1 MANVKLPYNASIDAD
16 QVGAVL
22 ERTLGNRYELRRAN
36 TPNTDW
42 FVIASPVKAASVK
55 LKQKP
60 GSGETVIQVIGNQ
73 PSAGTRLALT
83 ILLALPKLY
92 TDLVACKPIVN
103 DVVQALES
111 SPEFQPVTEPSPPT
125 TSPPAS

>member
-1 MANVKLPYNASIDAD
+1 
-16 QVGAVL
+16 
-22 ERTLGNRYELRRAN
+22 
-36 TPNTDW
+36 
-42 FVIASPVKAASVK
+42 VIASPVKAASVK

-83 ILLALPKLY
+83 IPLAIPKLY
-92 TDLVACKPIVN
+92 TDLIACKPIVN
-103 DVVQALES
+103 DVLQALES
-111 SPEFQPVTEPSPPT
+111 SPELQPVTEPSPPA